1 MWKTVWRR
9 AWALCL
15 FISVAQILQSLTA
28 LTISSTRDKLKDSLQ
43 SSRKKK
49 QKNVKNRKWKPQH
62 NFLEIKKSLMKY
74 FAAKIN
80 KHAQFSF
87 LLITKS
93 K

>member
-1 MWKTVWRR
+1 MWKTVWR

-28 LTISSTRDKLKDSLQ
+28 LSVWLEIILKTLIKVQ
-43 SSRKKK
+43 EKK
-49 QKNVKNRKWKPQH
+49 QKNVKNRKSKPEH